1 MTLRRGVELLTNCSY
16 VARTCSRLVE
26 FKLDDSGEDIREEFL
41 REGEHRALAVV
52 NVPVAIARAC
62 FEVRRRYQANYGE

>member
-1 MTLRRGVELLTNCSY
+1 TRRIVD
-16 VARTCSRLVE
+16 E
-26 FKLDDSGEDIREEFL
+26 FIHCADVLSTK

-62 FEVRRRYQANYGE
+62 FERKENATIIGSTRE

>member
-1 MTLRRGVELLTNCSY
+1 MIIDDDAAARRIVDELFIRCADVLSTNERQVEM
-16 VARTCSRLVE
+16 RFRRRQ
-26 FKLDDSGEDIREEFL
+26 REEFL

-62 FEVRRRYQANYGE
+62 FEN